1 MEISDLIR
9 PSLAFHKL
17 SSSSSSSSHSY
28 RAFSLSLSMVDSIES
43 SVFQSLI
50 GLLASPIAQKI
61 GDVFDLGEELQAL
74 ARARARAQDDV
85 VDGSRGIQ
93 RRLVAY
99 EDEDLL
105 HNLMIVAA
113 SFMDSGEEEEGSGRY
128 ELEFDG
134 NS

>member
-1 MEISDLIR
+1 
-9 PSLAFHKL
+9 
-17 SSSSSSSSHSY
+17 
-28 RAFSLSLSMVDSIES
+28 MVDSIES

-74 ARARARAQDDV
+74 ARARAQDDV